1 MKKITILLTALFL
14 FSLNSH
20 AQSFGEMEWQKKKI
34 PAVLTE
40 VPQSAS
46 VTEDAIKQ
54 KLSQL
59 GYNGKETKGVYVF
72 KAIRIP
78 EISDETFDVL
88 LSIERKSRKE
98 KDASIV
104 YFAVSRGYENYVK
117 ADDDPVLVSKI
128 KQYCLNFLPW
138 AEAQALEVDI
148 KNQEDKVKSSE
159 KKLQD
164 YQDDS
169 ESLQKKLKKLQDDIE
184 ENKKNIEKQKTEVE
198 NQRKALEIL
207 KGKRK
212 S

>member
-1 MKKITILLTALFL
+1 MKKITLLLTALFV
-14 FSLNSH
+14 FFIGSQ
-20 AQSFGEMEWQKKKI
+20 AQNFGELEWQKKKI

-46 VTEDAIKQ
+46 ITEDAIKQ

-117 ADDDPVLVSKI
+117 ADGDPILVSKI

-184 ENKKNIEKQKTEVE
+184 ENKKNIEKQKADVE

>member
-1 MKKITILLTALFL
+1 MKKIAFLLTALFIFL
-14 FSLNSH
+14 LHTN
-20 AQSFGEMEWQKKKI
+20 AQNFGELEWQKKKI
-34 PAVLTE
+34 PAVVTE
-40 VPQSAS
+40 IPQSAS

-78 EISDETFDVL
+78 DISEETYDVL
-88 LSIERKSRKE
+88 LSVERKSRKE
-98 KDASIV
+98 KDASVV
-104 YFAVSRGYENYVK
+104 YLAISRGYENYVK

-148 KNQEDKVKSSE
+148 KNQEDKVKSTE

-184 ENKKNIEKQKTEVE
+184 ENKKNIEKQKAEVE

>member
-1 MKKITILLTALFL
+1 MKKITLLLTALFV
-14 FSLNSH
+14 FFIGSQ
-20 AQSFGEMEWQKKKI
+20 AQNFGELEWQKKKI

-46 VTEDAIKQ
+46 ITEDAIKQ

-184 ENKKNIEKQKTEVE
+184 ENKKNIEKQKADVE

>member
-1 MKKITILLTALFL
+1 MKKITIFLTALFL
-14 FSLNSH
+14 FSLNSQ

-40 VPQSAS
+40 VPQSVS